1 MSGVQKRFKDWRIT
15 LWVFSRYQAKPY
27 PLNLSPILL
36 RKLLPLTC
44 LSNLP
49 YDIPRESRRRTL
61 RNYHF
66 YLSHCKTTPKID
78 TKSQKY
84 YFNFLKARTGN
95 GKHSIFK
102 GFNPH
107 LHDTRLLENDLH
119 AGCKRINIQRFV
131 LTVKK
136 FVS

>member
-1 MSGVQKRFKDWRIT
+1 MTSLVNPGGGHLEITISIYHIARPHQKLTR
-15 LWVFSRYQAKPY
+15 SRK
-27 PLNLSPILL
+27 SIIL
-36 RKLLPLTC
+36 
-44 LSNLP
+44 
-49 YDIPRESRRRTL
+49 
-61 RNYHF
+61 
-66 YLSHCKTTPKID
+66 
-78 TKSQKY
+78 
-84 YFNFLKARTGN
+84 NFLKARTGN